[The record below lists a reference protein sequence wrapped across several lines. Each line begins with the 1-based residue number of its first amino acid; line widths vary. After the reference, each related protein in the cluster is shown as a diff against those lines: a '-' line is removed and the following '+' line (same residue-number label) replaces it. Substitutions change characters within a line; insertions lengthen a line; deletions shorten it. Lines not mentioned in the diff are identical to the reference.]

1 MSVLARL
8 RGDSPLEIEDLA
20 SKIQGEATRLVWNT
34 NNVPKAW
41 REIYSKPMIRIAMR
55 LKRHIRRANKIR
67 CTDNGLLARRKNL
80 ANEALND
87 LDDMFAI
94 IDAIADT
101 LPIKWDEFDNLLKL
115 MITEQGKI
123 QNWRDNTRLIKK

>member
-1 MSVLARL
+1 L

-41 REIYSKPMIRIAMR
+41 REIYSKPMIRITMR

-67 CTDNGLLARRKNL
+67 CTDNGLLAKRKNL
-80 ANEALND
+80 VNEAIND

-94 IDAIADT
+94 IDSIADT
-101 LPIKWDEFDNLLKL
+101 LPIKWDKFDNLLKL
-115 MITEQGKI
+115 MITEQGKL
-123 QNWRDNTRLIKK
+123 QNWRDNTRIIKK